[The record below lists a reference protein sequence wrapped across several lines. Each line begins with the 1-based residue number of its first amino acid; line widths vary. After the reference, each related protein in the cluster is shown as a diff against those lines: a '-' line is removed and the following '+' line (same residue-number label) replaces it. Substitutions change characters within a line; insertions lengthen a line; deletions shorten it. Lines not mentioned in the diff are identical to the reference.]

1 MVESHRP
8 RRGRRLWVLCGA
20 VLLVALLLLC
30 FAFVSGAF
38 ARLRAEQ
45 LWREIQTL
53 SLETSTLT
61 DVQKL
66 AESYGGEHKVTGTLQ
81 QRDAFACTS
90 PHCEYLVTVQHWYG
104 DRLAYANPCST
115 FHRWILRPL
124 NVSGL
129 RPWQL
134 AIQLNA
140 DEGRLSGVYSSLA
153 IRREDGFR
161 LVALTKVDRKMPDQ
175 AETVPY
181 FVNYSHVSTTGNG
194 EGLEATVTPAA
205 TKEQFRRA
213 YDIKLNCLT
222 KTKACSRL
230 SDLMPS
236 AWSDFVESQGSGRM
250 PTSAGSWDCK

>member
-1 MVESHRP
+1 MKR
-8 RRGRRLWVLCGA
+8 RRLWVLCGA
-20 VLLVALLLLC
+20 VLLVAALLLC
-30 FAFVSGAF
+30 FAFVSGAL
-38 ARLRAEQ
+38 ARMRAEQ
-45 LWREIQTL
+45 LWHEIQTL
-53 SLETSTLT
+53 SLETSPLT

-66 AESYGGEHKVTGTLQ
+66 AERNGGEHRVTGTLQ
-81 QRDAFACTS
+81 QRDAFPCTS
-90 PHCEYLVTVQHWYG
+90 PHCEYLVIVQHWYG

-115 FHRWILRPL
+115 LHRWILRPL

-134 AIQLNA
+134 AIELNV
-140 DEGRLSGVYSSLA
+140 DQGRLSSMYSSLA

-161 LVALTKVDRKMPDQ
+161 LVAFTAVDRKMPDQ

-181 FVNYSHVSTTGNG
+181 FVDYTHVSTTGNG

-213 YDIKLNCLT
+213 YDINFNCLT

-236 AWSDFVESQGSGRM
+236 AWSDFVGSQRSGRM
-250 PTSAGSWDCK
+250 PTSGGPWDCK

>member
-1 MVESHRP
+1 MVEHRRP
-8 RRGRRLWVLCGA
+8 RKGRRLWVLCGA
-20 VLLVALLLLC
+20 VLLVAPLLLC
-30 FAFVSGAF
+30 FAFVSGALT
-38 ARLRAEQ
+38 RMRAEQ

-61 DVQKL
+61 DVQRL
-66 AESYGGEHKVTGTLQ
+66 AERYGGEHKVTGTLQ
-81 QRDAFACTS
+81 QSDAFACTS
-90 PHCEYLVTVQHWYG
+90 SHCEYLVIVQHWYG

-124 NVSGL
+124 NISGL

-134 AIQLNA
+134 AIQLNV
-140 DEGRLSGVYSSLA
+140 DEGRLSGMYSSLA

-161 LVALTKVDRKMPDQ
+161 LIALTGVYTKMPDR

-181 FVNYSHVSTTGNG
+181 FVDYTHVSTTGNG

-213 YDIKLNCLT
+213 YDIKFNCLT

-250 PTSAGSWDCK
+250 PTSGGPWDCK